1 MITSALCNS
10 FKLEALQG
18 IHDAGDQYKIALYLN
33 GASLGKATKT
43 YTTDHETKGAGYA
56 AGGIALSGYDS
67 GLIGD
72 TAFIT
77 WADALWPVC
86 SITARGCL
94 IYNASKGN
102 KAVAVFDF
110 GNDYT
115 AINGSFVAT
124 LPKGDAPALVRVT

>member
-1 MITSALCNS
+1 MIRSALCNS
-10 FKLEALQG
+10 FKLESLQG
-18 IHDAGDQYKIALYLN
+18 IHDAGDVYKIALYTS
-33 GASLGKATKT
+33 AAELGKDTKS
-43 YTTDHETKGAGYA
+43 YTAINESAGQGYD
-56 AGGIALSGYDS
+56 AGGMDLSGYRA

-72 TAFIT
+72 TAYIS
-77 WADALWPVC
+77 WDQDPLWPVC

-115 AINGSFVAT
+115 AISGSFVAV
-124 LPKGDAPALVRVT
+124 LPPLGKALVRVT